1 MSEFVRVAVSTLGL
15 LLSIVL
21 LYNLK
26 KNNRSNLYLIAY
38 LLLINLFNLIQYF
51 TMFSQEKNHAVIF
64 LVHFQPLIVLTGPF
78 LFFYVRSL
86 LADSAR
92 LQKWDWIHFIPSV
105 LYFINCSRY
114 YFYSWDRKLAFAAEV
129 IQNRSVMLSFD
140 PVIFSGNIS
149 YIFRSLLA
157 IGYVIACT
165 VLVYRHYKEDFR
177 RHIQN
182 QLIFRWLTILIFFSY
197 LMNIGI
203 FYYVAK
209 LLYFWSYD
217 NGFTVAPMSALYIGL
232 VSLTALN
239 VMLFFF
245 PNILYGLPRLDY
257 ELSSAVVLPG
267 FSEPSFAKTKGSKDF
282 EMSDS
287 KLELISKKVNSYI
300 IDKPYINPSFTV
312 SLMSSQTGIPAH
324 HISYYFNVYLKVD
337 FTTWKNNLRIDY
349 AIELINNGL
358 ADKLT
363 LDAILRKVGFLSR
376 STFISAFKKRTGK
389 TPSDYLSLE

>member
-21 LYNLK
+21 LSNIK

-86 LADSAR
+86 LTDSAR

-129 IQNRSVMLSFD
+129 IQNRSVMLNFD
-140 PVIFSGNIS
+140 PVIFSGSIS

-165 VLVYRHYKEDFR
+165 LFVYRHYKEDFR

-182 QLIFRWLTILIFFSY
+182 QLIFHWLTILIFFSY

-217 NGFTVAPMSALYIGL
+217 NGFTVAPLPALYIGL

-239 VMLFFF
+239 AMLFFF

-257 ELSSAVVLPG
+257 ELSSAVVPSS
-267 FSEPSFAKTKGSKDF
+267 FSEPSIVKNKGSKDF

-287 KLELISKKVNSYI
+287 KLELISTKVSSYI
-300 IDKPYINPSFTV
+300 KDQPFVNPSFSV
-312 SLMSSQTGIPAH
+312 SLMSSDTGIPAH
-324 HISYYFNVYLKVD
+324 HISYYFNVYLQID

-349 AIELINNGL
+349 AIKLIDNGL

-363 LDAILRKVGFLSR
+363 LDAILREVGFSSR

-389 TPSDYLSLE
+389 TPSEYLSLE